1 MGRSCFYQ
9 LLRDY
14 SVPLFWKLRACL
26 EEKGQKKRKN
36 KNLQHFKGLED
47 SRVDVV
53 PECVLFW
60 HPGEIQGLIFFS
72 VEQVAT
78 SLFFRTYFP
87 VLL

>member
-1 MGRSCFYQ
+1 MIGG
-9 LLRDY
+9 
-14 SVPLFWKLRACL
+14 
-26 EEKGQKKRKN
+26 EKQRIN
-36 KNLQHFKGLED
+36 DIL
-47 SRVDVV
+47 VDVV

-60 HPGEIQGLIFFS
+60 QPGEIQDLIFFS